1 MFTTI
6 FRFDLNS
13 FGVQGVQCMR
23 TYTFFLVGGSVVSLK
38 SFRLSNVCPDCF
50 PAEFEVMFVVI
61 LNCPADTCI
70 TNKEITGKCR
80 VVELYFIDT
89 AGQSPPDL
97 DSNGPAPRSLLGL

>member
-1 MFTTI
+1 MVNVSAS
-6 FRFDLNS
+6 FDNLES
-13 FGVQGVQCMR
+13 ELEGKVCFICVHI
-23 TYTFFLVGGSVVSLK
+23 LSLK

-80 VVELYFIDT
+80 VVEL
-89 AGQSPPDL
+89 L
-97 DSNGPAPRSLLGL
+97 PRAVLSRSRQPVKTNPRQPQRFFVN

>member
-1 MFTTI
+1 MVNVSAS
-6 FRFDLNS
+6 FDNLES
-13 FGVQGVQCMR
+13 ELEGKVCFICVHI
-23 TYTFFLVGGSVVSLK
+23 LSLK